1 MPVVAYAAGDERGGE
16 EDIVQLVNEFEETT
30 GKVEVTHQ
38 TVERDDTR
46 PVPLSERFWDSW
58 YWFWRKLIRVRCSCK
73 KGCQQCCFRE
83 RYALAWGIVCFNVVS
98 VILYCIAAATLNWS
112 VVYAHPE
119 FDERHVNPVTDNRFE
134 HTTVTLGLFRTFN
147 HSDAG
152 FSIIRREA
160 YNDIGKEGLDE
171 SLIALVLGENRICRS
186 AFVSLKNATHSLLC
200 TEFYQNQ
207 LPRWKFAL
215 VFALILA
222 AILANLLALVVAVL
236 NSYQLVT
243 SLWRGPPA
251 MYVTN
256 FIAGEPLR
264 TRSKRNVA
272 VVH

>member
-1 MPVVAYAAGDERGGE
+1 MQRGGTKASRMPVVAYAAGDERGGE

-98 VILYCIAAATLNWS
+98 VILYCIAAATVNWS
-112 VVYAHPE
+112 VVYAFPE
-119 FDERHVNPVTDNRFE
+119 FDESHVNPVTDNRFE

-152 FSIIRREA
+152 YSIIRREA
-160 YNDIGKEGLDE
+160 YNDIGKKGLDE
-171 SLIALVLGENRICRS
+171 SLIALVLCKEQNLQISFCVLKKCNTLSSLHRVLPEPAPTVEVCPCVRPHPCCHPSQPPCSCGRRAQLLSVGDQSVEGPTGHVCHQLYCR
-186 AFVSLKNATHSLLC
+186 
-200 TEFYQNQ
+200 
-207 LPRWKFAL
+207 
-215 VFALILA
+215 
-222 AILANLLALVVAVL
+222 
-236 NSYQLVT
+236 
-243 SLWRGPPA
+243 
-251 MYVTN
+251 
-256 FIAGEPLR
+256 
-264 TRSKRNVA
+264 
-272 VVH
+272 